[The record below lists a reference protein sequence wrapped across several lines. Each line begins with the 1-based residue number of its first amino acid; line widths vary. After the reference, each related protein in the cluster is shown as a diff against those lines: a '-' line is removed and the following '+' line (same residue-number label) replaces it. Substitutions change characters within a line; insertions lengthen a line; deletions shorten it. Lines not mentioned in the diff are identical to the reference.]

1 MIKKVSINFRP
12 DDSHSIQIIKKICT
26 TLSDRGIS
34 VALPY
39 YSILHNEGL
48 ENYIGDE
55 DNYLSPDLAIAIGG
69 DGTFLKTARI
79 FLEWQC
85 PIMGINRGKLGFLTE
100 FSPEE
105 FEHYLQEILTGKY
118 IVSERTVME
127 AVHSKNGT
135 EESLYFF
142 NDAVITKGAFSRA
155 IEIELNVDDMFLSRY
170 KGDGLIIATATGSTA
185 YSLSAGG
192 PIIAPLDNDVCI
204 VNPVCPH
211 SLSIRPVV
219 LPAKSVIRARALS
232 DLTNLLLTTDG
243 QEAIKFSGGDEII
256 FRQCNR
262 RMKIILHPEKNYY
275 SILREKLNWG

>member
-1 MIKKVSINFRP
+1 MIKKVSVNFRP
-12 DDSHSIQIIKKICT
+12 DDSHSIQIIKKICSILT
-26 TLSDRGIS
+26 GSGIS
-34 VALPY
+34 VSLPY

-48 ENYIGDE
+48 ETYIRDE
-55 DNYLSPDLAIAIGG
+55 DEFLDPDLAIAIGG

-79 FLEWQC
+79 FLERQC

-100 FSPEE
+100 FSPDE
-105 FEHYLQEILTGKY
+105 FERYLHEVVSGNYT
-118 IVSERTVME
+118 VSERTVME
-127 AVHSKNGT
+127 AVHSKNGK
-135 EESLYFF
+135 EEALYFF

-155 IEIELNVDDMFLSRY
+155 IEIELTVDNMFLSRY

-243 QEAIKFSGGDEII
+243 QEAIKFSGGDEIL

-262 RMKIILHPEKNYY
+262 RMRIILHPDKNYY

>member
-1 MIKKVSINFRP
+1 MIKKVSVNFRP
-12 DDSHSIQIIKKICT
+12 DDSQSIRIIKRICT
-26 TLSDRGIS
+26 ILPEMGIT

-48 ENYIGDE
+48 DPLIRDE
-55 DNYLSPDLAIAIGG
+55 EDYLSPDLAIAIGG

-79 FLEWQC
+79 FLESQC

-105 FEHYLQEILTGKY
+105 FERYLHEVISGNCA
-118 IVSERTVME
+118 VSERTVME
-127 AVHSKNGT
+127 AVHSKNGK

-155 IEIELNVDDMFLSRY
+155 IEIELIVDNMFLSRY
-170 KGDGLIIATATGSTA
+170 IGDGLIIATATGSTA

-219 LPAKSVIRARALS
+219 LPAKSIIRARALS
-232 DLTNLLLTTDG
+232 ELTNLLLTTDG

-262 RMKIILHPEKNYY
+262 RMRIILHPEKNYY

>member
-1 MIKKVSINFRP
+1 MIKKVSVNFRP
-12 DDSHSIQIIKKICT
+12 DDSRSIQIIKRICSM
-26 TLSDRGIS
+26 LSEMGIEIS
-34 VALPY
+34 LPY

-48 ENYIGDE
+48 EHHIKDE
-55 DNYLSPDLAIAIGG
+55 EEYLTPDLAIAIGG

-79 FLEWQC
+79 FLEQQC

-105 FEHYLQEILTGKY
+105 FDRYLPEVVSGNYTI
-118 IVSERTVME
+118 SERTVLE
-127 AVHSKNGT
+127 AVHHKNGI

-155 IEIELNVDDMFLSRY
+155 IEIELHVDDMFLSRY
-170 KGDGLIIATATGSTA
+170 AGDGLIVATATGSTA

-243 QEAIKFSGGDEII
+243 QEAIKFSGGDDII

-262 RMKIILHPEKNYY
+262 RMRIILHPDKNYY
-275 SILREKLNWG
+275 SILREKLNWR

>member
-12 DDSHSIQIIKKICT
+12 DDLHSIQIIKKIT
-26 TLSDRGIS
+26 SILSDMG
-34 VALPY
+34 VTVTLPY
-39 YSILHNEGL
+39 YSILHNEGI
-48 ENYIGDE
+48 ENYIRDE
-55 DNYLSPDLAIAIGG
+55 EEYLAPDLAIAIGG

-79 FLEWQC
+79 FLERQC

-100 FSPEE
+100 FSPDE
-105 FEHYLQEILTGKY
+105 FETYLLDVISGKY
-118 IVSERTVME
+118 TVSERTVME
-127 AVHSKNGT
+127 AVHNKNGS
-135 EESLYFF
+135 EEALYFF

-155 IEIELNVDDMFLSRY
+155 IEIELNVDGMFFSRY

-219 LPAKSVIRARALS
+219 LSARSVIKARALS

-262 RMKIILHPEKNYY
+262 RMKIILHPDKNYY